1 MQCLADDSGNMC
13 GIGEGDR
20 NVRDEDEVLR
30 KRGRW
35 RGRSSG
41 GGLINLDGGVD
52 GDGCERRGVERMVL
66 YIVGSPSGAA

>member
-1 MQCLADDSGNMC
+1 M
-13 GIGEGDR
+13 
-20 NVRDEDEVLR
+20 RDEDEVLR